1 MRASLR
7 PRCATIFSQAWW
19 GARRPLWQHRW
30 HYHNRYAWWYWWG
43 WSTWDDVDSWV
54 ENDWDEAWEYEYD
67 DNIVFDDDVVY
78 INDDPVA
85 TGEDYVEGGEELA
98 SIAGPGEDDQI
109 EWLSLGVFAMSTSDT
124 DIDPRMMIQLVL
136 SKDGRL
142 GGTYYH
148 INTESAR
155 EVGGSLDKETQR
167 VAFKIGDKSDD
178 VIEVGL
184 EGLSQGEAPIWVHF
198 ENGTKTQTWTLIRL
212 DPPAAAV
219 AERKSAE
226 AGEAE

>member
-1 MRASLR
+1 ML
-7 PRCATIFSQAWW
+7 QHN
-19 GARRPLWQHRW
+19 LEQHR
-30 HYHNRYAWWYWWG
+30 RRTPSFALQALFRKAA
-43 WSTWDDVDSWV
+43 SKDRFSD
-54 ENDWDEAWEYEYD
+54 
-67 DNIVFDDDVVY
+67 
-78 INDDPVA
+78 
-85 TGEDYVEGGEELA
+85 TG
-98 SIAGPGEDDQI
+98 
-109 EWLSLGVFAMSTSDT
+109 SDT

-148 INTESAR
+148 INTENTR
-155 EVGGSLDKETQR
+155 EVRGSLDKETQR
-167 VAFKIGDKSDD
+167 IAFKIGDKSDD

-226 AGEAE
+226 AAGSK